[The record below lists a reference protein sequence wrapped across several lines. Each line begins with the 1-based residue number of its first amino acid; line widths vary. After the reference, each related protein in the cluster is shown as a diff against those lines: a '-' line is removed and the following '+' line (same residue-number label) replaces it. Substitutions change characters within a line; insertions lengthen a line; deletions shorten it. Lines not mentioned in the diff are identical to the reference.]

1 MKSQP
6 PPAWTRSATG
16 PRLEPLASATSA
28 DVTVVGAGFA
38 GLIAALELAEAGRD
52 VVVLEASALTTSAS
66 AASAGQ
72 IGPMLYGMR
81 KGLVE
86 VTARLGP
93 ERAARLHRLVAT
105 SGDWL
110 FGLIAARGIECG
122 ARRGLLGVYRTERS
136 LARGVARAAQ
146 WSAHG
151 GLFERIGADDLG
163 QFVRS
168 ERYAGGLLLPQ
179 GGLVDPVGLLD
190 GLAHAAIAAGVR
202 IHEQSPVDGLARH
215 NGRWLVNSP
224 TGSVVAR
231 QVMVATGSAGLAAWP
246 GLDRTIYRATVGIAA
261 TAPMPGGGADL
272 LPGGGPIVDLDD
284 KAIFAPAITPDGR
297 LLLSFMAPHARP
309 DLMRDLAPVRRRLS
323 RVFPDRDVPEFESLS
338 WGSIALTP
346 DGLPRL
352 IVGGEGLVA
361 VTGCNGLGLTLGI
374 GAARQAVRYLEGVSP
389 DMLALPLSEP
399 SPLPSA
405 RIIEAIMRSAL
416 VPLANRF
423 GA

>member
-6 PPAWTRSATG
+6 PAAWTRSATA
-16 PRLEPLASATSA
+16 PRLEPLAGATSA

-38 GLIAALELAEAGRD
+38 GLVAALELAQAGRD
-52 VVVLEASALTTSAS
+52 VVVLEAGALAANAS

-72 IGPMLYGMR
+72 VGPMFYGMR

-93 ERAARLHRLVAT
+93 ERAARLHRLVAA

-122 ARRGLLGVYRTERS
+122 ARRGLLAVYRTERS
-136 LARGVARAAQ
+136 LARAVARAAQ
-146 WSAHG
+146 WSSHG
-151 GLFERIGADDLG
+151 GLFERIGGEDMG

-168 ERYAGGLLLPQ
+168 ARYAGGLLLPQ

-202 IHEQSPVDGLARH
+202 IHELSPVDRLTRH
-215 NGRWLVNSP
+215 NGRWTVSSP
-224 TGSVVAR
+224 TGSVATR
-231 QVMVATGSAGLAAWP
+231 QVLVATGSAGLAAWP

-261 TAPMPGGGADL
+261 TAPLPGGGVDM

-297 LLLSFMAPHARP
+297 LLLSFMAARASP
-309 DLMRDLAPVRRRLS
+309 DLMRNLAPVRRRLS
-323 RVFPDRDVPEFESLS
+323 RVFPDRDIPEFRSLS
-338 WGSIALTP
+338 WGRIALTP

-389 DMLALPLSEP
+389 NMLALPLSEP
-399 SPLPSA
+399 RPLPGA
-405 RIIEAIMRSAL
+405 RLVESIMQSAL